1 MRHAENNDGACFSSV
16 HFRSHRRTAARSSG
30 IGQAF
35 LNKVPKPGEK
45 WNSRGKEGIMC
56 WGRQVRTHEAGRG
69 SKAARR
75 ADGKHQSRKE
85 GGRWASGG
93 EGTLPSG
100 KSSGSLLVLS
110 VKGRDE
116 TNHTGDKGG
125 MTALARFL
133 THSDD
138 FFSHS
143 LARSSKLDSPSS
155 LGLVPHCFLR
165 HLEFPHLPLLALHR
179 PSTGFS
185 SLFRLAPPQS
195 LGLSPVGSEL
205 LEQEASE
212 EEAAN
217 GDET

>member
-69 SKAARR
+69 SKAERR
-75 ADGKHQSRKE
+75 ADGKHQAREE
-85 GGRWASGG
+85 GSRWASGG

-116 TNHTGDKGG
+116 TNHKGDKGG

-133 THSDD
+133 THSDG

-143 LARSSKLDSPSS
+143 SARSPSLTPLAPLGWFLIASFVTWSS
-155 LGLVPHCFLR
+155 LISLCWLFIVP
-165 HLEFPHLPLLALHR
+165 
-179 PSTGFS
+179 
-185 SLFRLAPPQS
+185 RLAFPRS
-195 LGLSPVGSEL
+195 FG
-205 LEQEASE
+205 
-212 EEAAN
+212 
-217 GDET
+217 